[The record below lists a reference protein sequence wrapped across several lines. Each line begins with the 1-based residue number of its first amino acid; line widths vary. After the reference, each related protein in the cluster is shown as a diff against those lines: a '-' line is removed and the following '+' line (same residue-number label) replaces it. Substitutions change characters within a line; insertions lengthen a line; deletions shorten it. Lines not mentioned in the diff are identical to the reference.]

1 MSQSPDA
8 PSPSHASNT
17 RDAGLPAPLAQA
29 LQNKGPERPAEIIYK
44 GPVSLWMGWKA
55 LAGAAAAVI
64 AGAIIGVYGLFQ
76 PPNWSKQVLVIA
88 GGALFFSGLLMIP
101 YLIWSI
107 RSLRY
112 TITTRLIEREKGLFL
127 KRVDSLDLGRVK
139 DVELTQNILQRLM
152 KVGTL
157 EIFSTDKTDPDMR
170 IECIPNPKPVY
181 DKLRD
186 AVIDLAQRRGIMSLD
201 R

>member
-1 MSQSPDA
+1 MSQPPT
-8 PSPSHASNT
+8 PSAASKPPN
-17 RDAGLPAPLAQA
+17 DGLPEPLAQA
-29 LQNKGPERPAEIIYK
+29 LQPQVPEKPAETIYK

-55 LAGAAAAVI
+55 LLGASAAVLAGAVA
-64 AGAIIGVYGLFQ
+64 GVYGLFQ
-76 PPNWSKQVLVIA
+76 TASWSKQVLVSA
-88 GGALFFSGLLMIP
+88 GGALFFAGVLMIP

-112 TITTRLIEREKGLFL
+112 TITTRLIEREKGLLL

-139 DVELTQNILQRLM
+139 DVELTQTLLQRML

-157 EIFSTDKTDPDMR
+157 EIFSTDRTDPDMR

-181 DKLRD
+181 EKLRD